1 MPKTADEPADYIVPL
16 YMNGLSGRMLVLPDN
31 KKTGREVLFVYGQHS
46 SLERWWGLVQ
56 ALNDLGRVTMPD
68 LPGFGGMTSL
78 YKIGLDASID
88 NLADY
93 LAAFIKLRYKR
104 QKVTIFGMSLGF
116 VIVNRMLQRYPDL
129 VNKVDNL
136 VSVVGFA
143 HRDDFIFSR
152 KRHFF
157 YRWASYLFSKKI
169 TAGLFRLLFL
179 QPFYL
184 RLVYAKSYNAREK
197 FAKLSGDQF
206 NKTMDMEI
214 HLWKIN
220 DVRTQMRTGYE
231 MLSLDDTKI
240 RVDLPVHHVASRK
253 DRYFNNIRVEEHLRR
268 VYRDFSIYF
277 TKDPNHAPT
286 IIADKKAAAPFVPPG
301 LKRRLAKKKRRG

>member
-1 MPKTADEPADYIVPL
+1 MAKTVNSPADYIVPL
-16 YMNGLSGRMLVLPDN
+16 YMNGLSGRMLVLPDH
-31 KKTGREVLFVYGQHS
+31 KKTGRDILFIYGQHS
-46 SLERWWGLVQ
+46 SLERWWGLAQ
-56 ALNDLGRVTMPD
+56 TLNDLGRVTMPD
-68 LPGFGGMTSL
+68 LPGLGGMTSL
-78 YKIGLDASID
+78 YKIGLDGSID

-129 VNKVDNL
+129 VDKVDNL
-136 VSVVGFA
+136 VSVVGFL
-143 HRDDFIFSR
+143 HHDDFVFSK

-157 YRWASYLFSKKI
+157 YRWASRLFSTKI

-179 QPFYL
+179 QPTYL
-184 RLVYAKSYNAREK
+184 RLFYAKSYNAREK
-197 FAKLSGDQF
+197 FAELAGDEF
-206 NKTMDMEI
+206 KRTMDMEI

-240 RVDLPVHHVASRK
+240 KVNLPIHHVASRK
-253 DRYFNNIRVEEHLRR
+253 DRYFNNTSVEEHMRR
-268 VYRDFSIYF
+268 VYKDFNVYF

-286 IIADKKAAAPFVPPG
+286 IIADKSDAAAFVPPG
-301 LKRRLAKKKRRG
+301 LRRKLTKKKRRP